1 MAYSVVALID
11 GAGSLLGTKPII
23 CRFTQHCDPET
34 GAKRKF
40 SRGVLITGKVPQGF
54 WRVSGGA

>member
-34 GAKRKF
+34 GAKKKF
-40 SRGVLITGKVPQGF
+40 SRGALITGKVPQGF